1 MAPRPIWEGHL
12 RLSLVTCPVRL
23 FKAVGEGDAVHFN
36 LLHRQTL
43 NRVKQMWKDPA
54 DGVVERRDLVRGFQ
68 VERDRYVVVEDE
80 ELKDLKL
87 ESTKVIDIERFVDG
101 REIDRLYW
109 DEPYFLVPD
118 GKPAQD
124 PYAVIREAMASEG
137 QVALGRL
144 VMSNRERIVGI
155 EVRGRGMLLSTLRS
169 HDEVRSG
176 EDAFDDIAEV
186 RIDRKMVEIAKQIIA
201 QAKGPFDP
209 AEFRDRYRE
218 AVNELVET
226 KAEGQQVVHR
236 PPAQGP
242 KEGNVIDLMEALRKS
257 LKAPPGRQEAGSE
270 EEAGE
275 QESSRRR
282 ATAAAARDTHH
293 AEGTSQSPRG
303 QTSRRAGGAKA
314 SGTVKG
320 SGSGEGRPAP
330 RRGGSHAPRRAV
342 G

>member
-1 MAPRPIWEGHL
+1 MAARPTWEGHL

-36 LLHRQTL
+36 LLHKETL

-54 DGVVERRDLVRGFQ
+54 DGIVERKDLVRGFQ

-80 ELKDLKL
+80 ELKALKL

-124 PYAVIREAMASEG
+124 PYAVIREAMATEG

-144 VMSNRERIVGI
+144 VMSNRERIVAI
-155 EVRGRGMLLSTLRS
+155 EPRGRGLLLSTLHS
-169 HDEVRSG
+169 QDEVRSE

-186 RIDRKMVEIAKQIIA
+186 KIDRRMVEIAKQIIS

-209 AEFRDRYRE
+209 AEFHDRYKE
-218 AVNELVET
+218 AVRDLVEA
-226 KAEGQQVVHR
+226 KAGGEAPVHR
-236 PPAQGP
+236 PAPGP
-242 KEGNVIDLMEALRKS
+242 SESNVIDLMEALRRS
-257 LKAPPGRQEAGSE
+257 LKAPPRDVEANARRPRRQDAAPKRAAAEKQPSKAAKGGGR
-270 EEAGE
+270 GE
-275 QESSRRR
+275 DRSSPRKESSR
-282 ATAAAARDTHH
+282 
-293 AEGTSQSPRG
+293 
-303 QTSRRAGGAKA
+303 
-314 SGTVKG
+314 
-320 SGSGEGRPAP
+320 
-330 RRGGSHAPRRAV
+330 APRRAA